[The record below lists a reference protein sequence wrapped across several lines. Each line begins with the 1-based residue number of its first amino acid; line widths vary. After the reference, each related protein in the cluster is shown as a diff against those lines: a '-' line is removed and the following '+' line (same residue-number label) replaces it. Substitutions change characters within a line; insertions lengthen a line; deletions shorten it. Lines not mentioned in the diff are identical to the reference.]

1 MSTPIVGSFA
11 FATDS
16 AVGSPILPMP
26 TTQTRI
32 CPNSTNFLI
41 NARSCSII
49 FLVCG
54 SVDCEVISVVNPE
67 QLI

>member
-1 MSTPIVGSFA
+1 MSTPTVGSFA

-16 AVGSPILPMP
+16 AVGSPILPIP
-26 TTQTRI
+26 ITQTRI

-41 NARSCSII
+41 NSRSCSKIL
-49 FLVCG
+49 LVCD
-54 SVDCEVISVVNPE
+54 SVGCKVIRGINLE